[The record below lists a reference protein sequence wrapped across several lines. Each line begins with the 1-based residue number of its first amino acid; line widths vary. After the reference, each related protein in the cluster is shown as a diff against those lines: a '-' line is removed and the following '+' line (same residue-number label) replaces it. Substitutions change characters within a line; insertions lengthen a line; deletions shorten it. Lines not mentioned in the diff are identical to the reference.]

1 MFAYISGKLAHKE
14 PTFAV
19 IDVQGV
25 GYQISIS
32 LNTYTALPMSGQC
45 KLHTYLQVREDA
57 QNLYGFH
64 ELAEKNLFLLLIS
77 VSGIGANTALVMLSS
92 MSVAEIQNAIASGDV
107 KAVQSIKGIGL
118 KTAQRVILELKDKV
132 QKEVGNV
139 PANTPAGQQ
148 SAIREEAVLAL
159 ITLGYAK
166 NVAEKNVNKILK
178 AKGGDVKVEEVIK
191 EALKM

>member
-19 IDVQGV
+19 IDVHGV
-25 GYQISIS
+25 GYQINIS
-32 LNTYTALPMSGQC
+32 LNTYTALPISGDC
-45 KLHTYLQVREDA
+45 KLHTWLQVREDA
-57 QNLYGFH
+57 QNLYGFT
-64 ELAEKNLFLLLIS
+64 ELAEKKLFLLLIS

-92 MSVAEIQNAIASGDV
+92 MSVSEIQTAIASEDV
-107 KAVQSIKGIGL
+107 KAIKSIKGIGL

-132 QKEVGNV
+132 QKEVGSIAV
-139 PANTPAGQQ
+139 TPATQQ
-148 SAIREEAVLAL
+148 SAVKDEAVMAL

-166 NVAEKNVNKILK
+166 NVAEKNVAKIFK
-178 AKGGDVKVEEVIK
+178 TKGNDVKVEDVIK

>member
-32 LNTYTALPMSGQC
+32 LSTYTALPTSGQC

-92 MSVAEIQNAIASGDV
+92 MSVEEIQTAIASGDV

-132 QKEVGNV
+132 QKTVGNV
-139 PANTPAGQQ
+139 PATAANQQ
-148 SAIREEAVLAL
+148 SAIRDEAVLAL

-178 AKGGDVKVEEVIK
+178 AKGNDVKVEEVIK
-191 EALKM
+191 EALKA

>member
-32 LNTYTALPMSGQC
+32 LSTYTALPLSGQC
-45 KLHTYLQVREDA
+45 KLHTHLQVREDA
-57 QNLYGFH
+57 HNLYGFH

-92 MSVAEIQNAIASGDV
+92 MSVSEIQTAIASGDV

-118 KTAQRVILELKDKV
+118 KTAQRVILELKDKL

-139 PANTPAGQQ
+139 PAAAANQQ
-148 SAIREEAVLAL
+148 SAIRDEAVLAL

-166 NVAEKNVNKILK
+166 NVAEKNVTKILK
-178 AKGGDVKVEEVIK
+178 TKGNDVKVEEVIK
-191 EALKM
+191 EALKV

>member
-1 MFAYISGKLAHKE
+1 MYAYISGKLAHKE

-25 GYQISIS
+25 GYQVNIS
-32 LNTYTALPMSGQC
+32 LNTYTTLPMNGDC

-57 QNLYGFH
+57 HNLYGFT
-64 ELAEKNLFLLLIS
+64 ELSEKKLFLLLIS

-92 MSVAEIQNAIASGDV
+92 MSVSEIQTAIASEDV

-132 QKEVGNV
+132 QKEVGNI
-139 PANTPAGQQ
+139 AATPASQQ
-148 SAIREEAVLAL
+148 SAIRDEAVMAL

-178 AKGGDVKVEEVIK
+178 TKGNDVKVEEVIK
-191 EALKM
+191 WALKM

>member
-32 LNTYTALPMSGQC
+32 LSTYTALPLSGQC

-57 QNLYGFH
+57 HNLYGFH

-92 MSVAEIQNAIASGDV
+92 MSVSEIQTAIASGDV

-139 PANTPAGQQ
+139 PAAAANQQ
-148 SAIREEAVLAL
+148 SAIRDEAVLAL

-166 NVAEKNVNKILK
+166 NVAEKNVTKILK
-178 AKGGDVKVEEVIK
+178 TKGNDVKVEEVIK
-191 EALKM
+191 EALKV

>member
-32 LNTYTALPMSGQC
+32 LSTYTALPMSGQC

-92 MSVAEIQNAIASGDV
+92 MSVAEIQTAIASGDV

-139 PANTPAGQQ
+139 PVTAANQQ
-148 SAIREEAVLAL
+148 SAIRDEAVLAL

-166 NVAEKNVNKILK
+166 NVAEKNVTKILK
-178 AKGGDVKVEEVIK
+178 TKGNDVKVEEVIK
-191 EALKM
+191 EALKA

>member
-19 IDVQGV
+19 LDVQGV

-32 LNTYTALPMSGQC
+32 LNTYTALPLSGQC

-64 ELAEKNLFLLLIS
+64 ELAEKKLFLLLIS

-92 MSVAEIQNAIASGDV
+92 MSVNEIQTAIAAEDV

-139 PANTPAGQQ
+139 PVAAASQQ
-148 SAIREEAVLAL
+148 SAIRDEAVMAL

-166 NVAEKNVNKILK
+166 NVAEKNVTKILK
-178 AKGGDVKVEEVIK
+178 TKGNEVKVEDVIK

>member
-1 MFAYISGKLAHKE
+1 MYAYISGKLAHKE

-25 GYQISIS
+25 GYQINIS
-32 LNTYTALPMSGQC
+32 LNTYTALPMSGDC

-57 QNLYGFH
+57 HNLYGFT
-64 ELAEKNLFLLLIS
+64 ELSEKKLFLLLIS

-92 MSVAEIQNAIASGDV
+92 MSVSEIQTAIASEDV

-132 QKEVGNV
+132 QKEVGNIS
-139 PANTPAGQQ
+139 ATPASQQ
-148 SAIREEAVLAL
+148 SAIRDEAVMAL

-178 AKGGDVKVEEVIK
+178 TKGNDVKVEEVIK
-191 EALKM
+191 WALKM

>member
-19 IDVQGV
+19 IDVHGV
-25 GYQISIS
+25 GYQINIS
-32 LNTYTALPMSGQC
+32 LNTYTALPISGDC
-45 KLHTYLQVREDA
+45 KLHTWLQVREDA
-57 QNLYGFH
+57 QNLYGFT

-92 MSVAEIQNAIASGDV
+92 MSVSEIQTAIASEDV
-107 KAVQSIKGIGL
+107 KAIKSIKGIGL

-132 QKEVGNV
+132 QKEVGNIAAA
-139 PANTPAGQQ
+139 PASQQ
-148 SAIREEAVLAL
+148 SAVKDEAIMAL

-166 NVAEKNVNKILK
+166 NIAEKNVAKILK
-178 AKGGDVKVEEVIK
+178 AKGDGVKVEDVIK